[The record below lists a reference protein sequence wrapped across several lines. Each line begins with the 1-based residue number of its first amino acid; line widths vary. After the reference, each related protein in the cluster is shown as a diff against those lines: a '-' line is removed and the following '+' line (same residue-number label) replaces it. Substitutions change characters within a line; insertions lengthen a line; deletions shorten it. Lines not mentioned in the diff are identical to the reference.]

1 MDASRFDHAG
11 ALLNMAII
19 PVNDRS
25 ARFAASVIGQIFVV
39 TAGAARSLSCVRR
52 AVNVH
57 ATKAPPPGIGGRRAP
72 RFDEGA

>member
-1 MDASRFDHAG
+1 M
-11 ALLNMAII
+11 
-19 PVNDRS
+19 
-25 ARFAASVIGQIFVV
+25 IGQIFVV